1 MAFNTFLNK
10 KNTICSSSLLVKI
23 THKTI
28 TKHIQTLVLGDSP
41 NMRPQTSNRSFCGE
55 ADRTRV
61 PNRFRTTVSLV
72 RSVSKVQDPSDSSV
86 GTWHMQVRY
95 HRSQE
100 ASIQRAEGSRFVDFC
115 SCDPFCRVLHCLS
128 QRFMGLRLIFSDFN
142 KHSSHEF
149 VEQLEE
155 PSHFFHILVVQSIEH
170 TEAISPKR
178 VRAARPVKEAHEPE
192 PDGPPPSPPCL
203 R

>member
-128 QRFMGLRLIFSDFN
+128 QRF
-142 KHSSHEF
+142 
-149 VEQLEE
+149 
-155 PSHFFHILVVQSIEH
+155 ILVVQSIEP
-170 TEAISPKR
+170 TEAMSPKR